1 MNRIYKVIYSKARQ
15 CAMVVSEL
23 AKSSHKNSRKGA
35 DHVGTPALA
44 RMVAAVLVAGTLT
57 WGSVPEVSW
66 AAETAE
72 NKAGAGIGIAIGDN
86 SKTDKFAKN
95 QIAIGVGAKD
105 VSDGSAPNSSGYN
118 GTGGLNSAY
127 YVAQNLGSTI
137 LGTLNSNE
145 SASAKDNA
153 LRLGWSSTTITPSSS
168 GIANSI
174 VGVAN
179 TVKNPNGSIVLGAGN
194 TVSNSSTKIV
204 DDITG
209 SYSELKNWQPTSYKS
224 VNDMAQDLRDKVKS
238 SKSGG
243 ATLVIGG
250 GNEATNTL
258 KTQII
263 GVNNTVTG
271 TEDKP
276 SDYNMVNAFGTD
288 VTNSS
293 HLYTIGDDNHIT
305 DTTKTI
311 VFGDNR
317 YVSNTHD
324 SIIIGSLDKSDKPQ
338 YTTATDATI
347 IGHNANAWGNRSMA
361 LGKDVY
367 TTGDDSVAIGSAVAA
382 YSKNSIAIGSSD
394 GFY

>member
-105 VSDGSAPNSSGYN
+105 VSDGSAPNDAAIAIGAGAHTYNELGRRVATISFGKAQKDYTGGIAIGTKTYAITGGTSIGQRDYNGVMGDVTVSDENRDYLQYAPGATSLGSNAYAGGTLATVIGAYNISSSGYN

-153 LRLGWSSTTITPSSS
+153 LRLGWPSTTITPSSS

-179 TVKNPNGSIVLGAGN
+179 TVKNSNGSIVLGAGN

-263 GVNNTVTG
+263 GVNNTLV
-271 TEDKP
+271 
-276 SDYNMVNAFGTD
+276 
-288 VTNSS
+288 
-293 HLYTIGDDNHIT
+293 
-305 DTTKTI
+305 
-311 VFGDNR
+311 
-317 YVSNTHD
+317 
-324 SIIIGSLDKSDKPQ
+324 
-338 YTTATDATI
+338 
-347 IGHNANAWGNRSMA
+347 
-361 LGKDVY
+361 
-367 TTGDDSVAIGSAVAA
+367 
-382 YSKNSIAIGSSD
+382 
-394 GFY
+394 